1 MVQDGLHPSIPNYS
15 KLKMLS
21 NRFTQQ
27 TKKNFKNES
36 LIVQDGSTFF
46 LTFSVKK
53 SFPVYMDDAEH
64 LTIFGGSGIVPSFK
78 GYIGKATVY
87 RSRKLKPEQ
96 VRAFCIT
103 LITDLSFW

>member
-1 MVQDGLHPSIPNYS
+1 MVQGGLHPSIPNYS

-21 NRFTQQ
+21 NRVAQQ
-27 TKKNFKNES
+27 TKKIVKNES
-36 LIVQDGSTFF
+36 LIVQDGSTF
-46 LTFSVKK
+46 LTFSLKK

-87 RSRKLKPEQ
+87 RSKMLKPEQ
-96 VRAFCIT
+96 VRTFFIK
-103 LITDLSFW
+103 LFTDSSHSG